1 MSKKVKR
8 FIERLKDYKSFE
20 LKEYECEK
28 YNCEIS
34 VLLQNAR
41 NNDYS
46 KECLEIWK
54 KIYSNE
60 FFELKHP
67 IYNHIKT
74 RAIANFLH
82 PRFHINYILF
92 ADKEENHIW
101 LTLQLHG
108 IADCF
113 IAEDTIYIEPFII
126 QWGFRNAMLGRIP
139 QIFSFVKMEYLQ
151 SLSYQDIPFA
161 LCFDNIRPYHA
172 FGDDVHWFLQ
182 LSMDTMD
189 KEILISRAFFILK
202 GLQICKTP
210 SEKYVYIAPRLYFN
224 ADFSLVLNYILGE
237 VYQDFNSLVA
247 PQDKLDKFDKEQI
260 SESEI
265 EKLSC

>member
-1 MSKKVKR
+1 
-8 FIERLKDYKSFE
+8 
-20 LKEYECEK
+20 
-28 YNCEIS
+28 
-34 VLLQNAR
+34 
-41 NNDYS
+41 
-46 KECLEIWK
+46 
-54 KIYSNE
+54 
-60 FFELKHP
+60 
-67 IYNHIKT
+67 
-74 RAIANFLH
+74 
-82 PRFHINYILF
+82 
-92 ADKEENHIW
+92 
-101 LTLQLHG
+101 
-108 IADCF
+108 
-113 IAEDTIYIEPFII
+113 
-126 QWGFRNAMLGRIP
+126 MLGRIP